1 MYFIR
6 KNLTDSLKLDN
17 MNNTSTLVLKLPANL
32 SQLFNQLNNITENHT
47 NRDPD
52 NVVKCRYYD
61 IEEIQTLNIPNKSKS
76 LSIFDINACSLS
88 KNFDDIEYFF
98 NITNMNFEAIAIS
111 KTRINKNMSKIS
123 NIYLIIMPL
132 NSPLLTLQQE
142 EL

>member
-98 NITNMNFEAIAIS
+98 NTTNMNFEALAIS
-111 KTRINKNMSKIS
+111 KTRINKNMNKIS

-132 NSPLLTLQQE
+132 NSPLLILQQE

>member
-32 SQLFNQLNNITENHT
+32 GQLFNQLNNITENHT

-111 KTRINKNMSKIS
+111 KTRVNKNMNKIS

>member
-1 MYFIR
+1 M
-6 KNLTDSLKLDN
+6 KH
-17 MNNTSTLVLKLPANL
+17 PANL
-32 SQLFNQLNNITENHT
+32 SQLFNQSNNITGNHT

-61 IEEIQTLNIPNKSKS
+61 IEEIQTVNIPNKSKS

>member
-61 IEEIQTLNIPNKSKS
+61 IEEIQTVNIPNKSKS

-111 KTRINKNMSKIS
+111 KTRINKNMNKIS